1 MGFFVTESLV
11 KDRKN
16 YEMEHV
22 SIEDIFPEACE
33 AHGYRLVGLANRRA
47 RDEAT
52 DRVTTLGEVHAN
64 TIALLANPEILE
76 QLKAELSDMPA
87 DYDPW
92 AYAVNKSR
100 ALRAKELK

>member
-1 MGFFVTESLV
+1 MAELFEN
-11 KDRKN
+11 DRKH

-33 AHGYRLVGLANRRA
+33 VHGYMLVGLANRRA
-47 RDEAT
+47 KAEAT
-52 DRVTTLGEVHAN
+52 DRVTTLGAVHAN

-76 QLKAELSDMPA
+76 QLKAERSAMPA

-92 AYAVNKSR
+92 AYAVSKSR